1 LSGISLLACVLA
13 FSARNPRINHA
24 MNQIT
29 EEKKEKK
36 RLPPKLENQLNS
48 KDFYQKALV

>member
-1 LSGISLLACVLA
+1 
-13 FSARNPRINHA
+13 
-24 MNQIT
+24 MNLIT

-48 KDFYQKALV
+48 KDFTKKH